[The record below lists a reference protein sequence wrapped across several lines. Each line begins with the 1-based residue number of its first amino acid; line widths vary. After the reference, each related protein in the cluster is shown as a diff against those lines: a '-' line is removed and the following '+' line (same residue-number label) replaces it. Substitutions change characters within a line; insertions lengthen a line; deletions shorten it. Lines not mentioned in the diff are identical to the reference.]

1 MKKLFLF
8 LLSVIIFSCQ
18 ETTCKGVEFI
28 DGLSYKNGKLYTG
41 KCITHSGNGTLR
53 SIQSYKK
60 GFDHGKWTFYHDN
73 QELSTIGEFRM
84 GIKVGEWKYFHENGV
99 LYFHQFFDEKGNEV
113 GVWKEFDKVGNLV
126 KTYKK
131 S

>member
-1 MKKLFLF
+1 MKKFVSF
-8 LLSVIIFSCQ
+8 LLFVLLISCQ
-18 ETTCKGVEFI
+18 ETTCKGVELI

-41 KCITHSGNGTLR
+41 KCITHSSNGTVR

-73 QELSTIGEFRM
+73 QELSTIGNFSL
-84 GIKVGEWKYFHENGV
+84 GKKIGEWKYFHENGV
-99 LYFHQFFDEKGNEV
+99 LYFHQFFDQKGNEI
-113 GVWKEFDKVGNLV
+113 GTWKEFDTSGKLI